1 MGGKYN
7 INIYIYRKL
16 EEIKSKFKIK
26 KLNKLKL
33 KWIKKEKL
41 NLKTKI
47 KLNLKVKKYW
57 EIG

>member
-33 KWIKKEKL
+33 KWIKKR
-41 NLKTKI
+41 
-47 KLNLKVKKYW
+47 KVKFKDKNKVKSKS
-57 EIG
+57 